1 MTAMSSLFDE
11 VEKRARGL
19 TPQEKAAL
27 ARILIEQLDTQC
39 DADVQQLWLD
49 EAQRR
54 HEAYRNGEVAAI
66 PGDET
71 MHRARSRL
79 K

>member
-1 MTAMSSLFDE
+1 MCSLFDE
-11 VEKRARGL
+11 VEKRARDL

-27 ARILIEQLDTQC
+27 ARMLIEQLDTDF
-39 DADVQQLWLD
+39 DADAEQLWVD

-54 HEAYRNGEVAAI
+54 YDAYLKGELNAV
-66 PGDET
+66 PGEDA
-71 MHRARSRL
+71 MRRARSRL

>member
-1 MTAMSSLFDE
+1 MSSLFDE
-11 VEKRARGL
+11 VEKRARDL

-27 ARILIEQLDTQC
+27 ARMLIEQLDTDFDS
-39 DADVQQLWLD
+39 DAEQLWVD

-54 HEAYRNGEVAAI
+54 YDAYLKGELNAV
-66 PGDET
+66 PGEDA
-71 MHRARSRL
+71 MRRARSRL